1 MAYRNLAKECHPDY
15 LGDQGHN
22 ICILLNE
29 VLPFFYHCTLSVP
42 LAQAKQGQQGR
53 ETDRDNTGPLLNSIK
68 QHLHTSAIGLECSIV
83 PSCLL

>member
-29 VLPFFYHCTLSVP
+29 VLPILYHFTSLFV
-42 LAQAKQGQQGR
+42 LLEQAQAKQGWEFER
-53 ETDRDNTGPLLNSIK
+53 ENSGHCTRFY
-68 QHLHTSAIGLECSIV
+68 QRA
-83 PSCLL
+83 